1 MAVLNCANMVA
12 VYTMWILMTY
22 LTDVWKLSI
31 THAATIVNVYSGLV
45 GIMPIVMAFLL
56 DHCLGTYWMLFLSS
70 VTYSIVSFFLLRNS
84 RYHRVTI
91 SHELSVQGL
100 SFLAMSTPPVL
111 SKVTGTCS
119 AYEPACI
126 GHIQSIFF
134 YVALALTA
142 VGKSSHFVSVESF
155 WKLQNENQEQ
165 EENQTNPE
173 DGLQKLK
180 KMVSYVSMLPLVAA
194 LIAVAFIKPWSIRFG
209 IPAIFTVVATLMFL
223 SSLCSNTFIK
233 PPQTSGISTGGAAV
247 ITVPSHLIE
256 EYHNNRLRFVGARG
270 ADETRVTLR
279 IIPMW
284 TTFIVCGILI
294 SVGNTYFLEQA
305 NHMNNKL
312 GSLHVP
318 VVFLFLYYNMLKWG
332 NDQSFE
338 NLMTKNPAAVLAS
351 SPIFYSIICC
361 IIAALVESKRLHVVK
376 KYGLIDKPEDTIPM
390 SMFWLLPQL
399 FFLAFMEY
407 SAGKIFAKFCVQEV
421 PDSMKRYVP
430 YMTEGVLGAGT
441 IGSVLLVYIVNKVS
455 KRGGRLSWFQDTL
468 NKSRLDNYYW
478 LLTVLSSINFV
489 VYFFLISWFKIRSI
503 RPR

>member
-1 MAVLNCANMVA
+1 MEYNARKIFAKFCVQEVPDSMKRYVSYMIEGVLGAVLNCANMLA
-12 VYTMWILMTY
+12 VYT
-22 LTDVWKLSI
+22 KLSI

-56 DHCLGTYWMLFLSS
+56 DNCLGTYWMLFLSS
-70 VTYSIVSFFLLRNS
+70 VTYSI
-84 RYHRVTI
+84 
-91 SHELSVQGL
+91 GL
-100 SFLAMSTPPVL
+100 SFLAMSIPPVL
-111 SKVTGTCS
+111 SKVTDTCS

-126 GHIQSIFF
+126 GHIQSILF
-134 YVALALTA
+134 YVALAL
-142 VGKSSHFVSVESF
+142 
-155 WKLQNENQEQ
+155 
-165 EENQTNPE
+165 
-173 DGLQKLK
+173 
-180 KMVSYVSMLPLVAA
+180 
-194 LIAVAFIKPWSIRFG
+194 IAVVINMDEMQRRSCHNSTISFDRG
-209 IPAIFTVVATLMFL
+209 T
-223 SSLCSNTFIK
+223 
-233 PPQTSGISTGGAAV
+233 PQ
-247 ITVPSHLIE
+247 
-256 EYHNNRLRFVGARG
+256 RLRFVGARG
-270 ADETRVTLR
+270 EDETRVTLR

-284 TTFIVCGILI
+284 MTFIVCGIVI
-294 SVGNTYFLEQA
+294 SIGNTYFLEQA
-305 NHMNNKL
+305 NDMNNKL

-318 VVFLFLYYNMLKWG
+318 VVFLFLYYSMLKWG

-338 NLMTKNPAAVLAS
+338 NLMIKTSAAVLAS

-361 IIAALVESKRLHVVK
+361 IIAALVEAKRLHVVK

-407 SAGKIFAKFCVQEV
+407 SAGKIFVMFCVQEV

-468 NKSRLDNYYW
+468 NRSRLDNYYW
-478 LLTVLSSINFV
+478 VLTVLSSINYV
-489 VYFFLISWFKIRSI
+489 VNFFLLSWFKIRRI